1 MTSME
6 VLVVRHT
13 NGFEALSVPSAS
25 FVSRLADLAVT
36 TALRDRHVDF
46 VYERTLLLIFSTP
59 FKVRLSAS
67 LRNCLRSGNLR
78 GGWLFCLGSSL
89 LSVDPASD
97 ASKNPFTDDTPG
109 GGSVSSLRLAMVAS
123 ENTHAL

>member
-78 GGWLFCLGSSL
+78 GGWLFLFRLVFTVCGSGVGCVKESL
-89 LSVDPASD
+89 
-97 ASKNPFTDDTPG
+97 
-109 GGSVSSLRLAMVAS
+109 
-123 ENTHAL
+123 H